1 MKRFLIAAAIVV
13 AVPAPAAADF
23 ADGLAAY
30 DGGDYAT
37 ALEEWRVLAVG
48 GDATAQV
55 ALAGLYRFGQ
65 GVAEDHARAAAW
77 YRRAAAQGE
86 AGAQLNLGDMYAS
99 GLGVA
104 RDLVQAYLWLS
115 LAAEQGR
122 SWAARQRDRIA
133 TEMGA
138 AELAAAE
145 DLARDWEAKAE

>member
-1 MKRFLIAAAIVV
+1 MKRFLFAAAIVV

-37 ALEEWRVLAVG
+37 ALEEWRALAEG
-48 GDATAQV
+48 GDATAQA

-77 YRRAAAQGE
+77 YRRAAAQGG
-86 AGAQLNLGDMYAS
+86 ATAQLNLGDMYAD
-99 GLGVA
+99 GVGVG

-115 LAAEQGR
+115 LAAAQGR
-122 SWAARQRDRIA
+122 SWAARRRDQIA
-133 TEMGA
+133 DEMCA
-138 AELAAAE
+138 AEVAAAE
-145 DLARDWEAKAE
+145 ALVRDWEAKAE